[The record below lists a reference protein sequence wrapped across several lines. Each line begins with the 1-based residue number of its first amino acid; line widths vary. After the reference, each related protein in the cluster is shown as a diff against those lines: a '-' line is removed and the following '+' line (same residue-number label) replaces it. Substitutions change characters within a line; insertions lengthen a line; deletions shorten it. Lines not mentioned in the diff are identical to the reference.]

1 MSLYKESTYDRAGQ
15 NDSDLLMICDKC
27 EKEQRYINGLCAECT
42 RLIQP
47 PDASLLDSLAM
58 IKVVF
63 DECFNEVSH
72 EPRL

>member
-1 MSLYKESTYDRAGQ
+1 MSCYKESTYDRVGQ
-15 NDSDLLMICDKC
+15 DGEEISMICDKC

-72 EPRL
+72 EPRH